1 MLKKTTVLRLSLPS
15 RSECSSQA
23 GSEALPPRMGLRL
36 NCEEKKKNLF
46 SLEPDDVDDDDYVGG
61 QKTRKFYV
69 AKHGPTS
76 APASSAHDA
85 SDRRTTDP
93 SIAQQSEANGPSDGF
108 LIAN

>member
-1 MLKKTTVLRLSLPS
+1 MLKKTTVLRLSPS
-15 RSECSSQA
+15 RAECSSQA
-23 GSEALPPRMGLRL
+23 GSEALPPRTTMGLRL

-46 SLEPDDVDDDDYVGG
+46 SLEPDDVDDDYVGG

-85 SDRRTTDP
+85 SDRRATDP